1 MKNLLSK
8 KLGLLLPLTLALTGC
23 VSNSQNPE
31 PSSAAVPEE
40 MEVSESHDTG
50 LPFDFEVEP
59 EEFTLSF
66 EVEQTLITA
75 AAKGERRTVLDY
87 GKVGD
92 TVSWRYP
99 DEQISVSLSPEKDYL
114 SVEITSENENDNS
127 FTWPVISADTYYFPF
142 GEGKRVPADDPASV
156 SYTHLTLP
164 TT

>member
-8 KLGLLLPLTLALTGC
+8 KLGLLLPLALALTGC
-23 VSNSQNPE
+23 SSNSQNPE

-75 AAKGERRTVLDY
+75 AAKGNEEPYWTMEKSAIPSAGAIPMSRYQYPCLPKRT
-87 GKVGD
+87 
-92 TVSWRYP
+92 
-99 DEQISVSLSPEKDYL
+99 I
-114 SVEITSENENDNS
+114 
-127 FTWPVISADTYYFPF
+127 
-142 GEGKRVPADDPASV
+142 
-156 SYTHLTLP
+156 
-164 TT
+164 